1 MNKPIYKIDDNF
13 KVILNWILRV
23 VIIGILISIGTRFNE
38 NPPVI
43 SIVILIGIGFI
54 FLIGEY
60 SLLLYEDHF
69 IYRKKILGFI
79 YRDKKYY
86 FDKIQSIDLQGE
98 YNLRMIVLINLI
110 PGQQH
115 LPSNTIEI
123 TYKNGEKEVIGLH
136 VLKGRLANFL
146 QYTLSQLD
154 KYKEKN

>member
-23 VIIGILISIGTRFNE
+23 VIIVILISIGTRFNE

-43 SIVILIGIGFI
+43 LIVILIGIGFI